1 MTKPLVVLSG
11 IFRNEAAGI
20 LETLA
25 PLAPLIDVV
34 AVLDT
39 GSTDGTPELIEKWS
53 KDNNKPCIVVRGS
66 WPGRFDVARNQSM
79 QIAQSVQADW
89 ILDWDADWVLT
100 GDILGLRK
108 ALEQGSPAHAL
119 QFNVLTPAS
128 EILAARLRRSDAPFT
143 WRGGVHEEITWMGSP
158 GTQPIIGQLDGVK
171 AIYKNTT
178 TEEQRQA
185 RYKRD
190 IEILSQDAETN
201 SRSAFYLAQTLA
213 NTGDI
218 DGAVPWYL
226 KAAENPAA
234 PAGMRAVALFRAG
247 VFTDSVQHFKQSFII
262 DPSRAEPLWELA
274 KRGVKGAAEI
284 AYNMPRPKNAQFVYN
299 EYYTLKDGGPTNNP
313 RVLQMRE
320 AQVNALFDFGGAE

>member
-1 MTKPLVVLSG
+1 LTKPLVVLSG
-11 IFRNEAAGI
+11 IFKNEAAGI
-20 LETLA
+20 LATLE

-39 GSTDGTPELIEKWS
+39 GSTDGTPELIEQWS

-66 WPGRFDVARNQSM
+66 WPGRFDVARNQAM
-79 QIAQSVQADW
+79 QIAQSVGAEWILEIDSDW
-89 ILDWDADWVLT
+89 ILT

-143 WRGGVHEEITWMGSP
+143 WRGGVHEEITWMG
-158 GTQPIIGQLDGVK
+158 GGQPVIGHLDGVK
-171 AIYKNTT
+171 FLYKNTT

-201 SRSAFYLAQTLA
+201 SRSAFYKAQTLA
-213 NTGDI
+213 NLGRI
-218 DGAVPWYL
+218 EEAVPWYV
-226 KAAENPAA
+226 KAGENTTAS
-234 PAGMRAVALFRAG
+234 AGMRAVAFFRAA
-247 VFTDSVQHFKQSFII
+247 VFTDNLEFFKQSYVI
-262 DPSRAEPLWELA
+262 DPSRAEPLWEMA
-274 KRGVKGAAEI
+274 FRGVKGAAQL
-284 AYNMPRPKNAQFVYN
+284 AYETPRPKNAQFVYN

-320 AQVNALFDFGGAE
+320 KQLEALFDFKAVT

>member
-1 MTKPLVVLSG
+1 MTRPLVVLSG
-11 IFRNEAAGI
+11 IFRNESAGI

-66 WPGRFDVARNQSM
+66 WPGRFDVARNQAM
-79 QIAQSVQADW
+79 QIAQSVQAEWILEIDSDW
-89 ILDWDADWVLT
+89 ILT

-128 EILAARLRRSDAPFT
+128 EILAARLRRSDFPFT
-143 WRGGVHEEITWMGSP
+143 WRGGVHEEITWTGDV
-158 GTQPIIGQLDGVK
+158 TPIIGHLDGVK
-171 AIYKNTT
+171 ILYLNTT
-178 TEEQRQA
+178 SEEQRQA

-201 SRSAFYLAQTLA
+201 SRSAFYKAQTMA
-213 NTGDI
+213 NMGDT
-218 DGAVPWYL
+218 DGCVEWYL
-226 KAAENPAA
+226 KAAENTSA

-247 VFTDSVQHFKQSFII
+247 VFTDNVQYFKQSFII

-284 AYNMPRPKNAQFVYN
+284 AFNMPRPKNAQFVYN

-320 AQVNALFDFGGAE
+320 DQVNALFDFGGVE